1 MNDATAMNVT
11 DVGNPQSKI
20 NGGDIGD
27 RGIGTGVHESPSMTQ
42 RVNNALT
49 NL

>member
-1 MNDATAMNVT
+1 MHAKLLRRVNDATAMNVT

-27 RGIGTGVHESPSMTQ
+27 RGIGT
-42 RVNNALT
+42 
-49 NL
+49 